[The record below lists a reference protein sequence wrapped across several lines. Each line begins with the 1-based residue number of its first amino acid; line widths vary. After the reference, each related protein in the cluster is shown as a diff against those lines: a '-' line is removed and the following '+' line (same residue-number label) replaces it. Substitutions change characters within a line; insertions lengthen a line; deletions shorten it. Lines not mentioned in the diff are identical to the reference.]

1 MGSSSKRGQ
10 AMGIIPI
17 TILYA
22 GLYGLLMVLLSLR
35 VSFAR
40 ARLDVE
46 FGDGDNADLATRIR
60 VFGNFT
66 EYMPLLLVLFLVL
79 ELAHTREILL
89 HAIGL
94 SLLFLRILHAASL
107 KVGEKPVPW
116 RRMGRFV
123 SALGTLLILLGMSL
137 LLIKPHILNI
147 F

>member
-1 MGSSSKRGQ
+1 
-10 AMGIIPI
+10 MGIIPI

-22 GLYGLLMVLLSLR
+22 GLFGLLAVFLSVR

-46 FGDGDNADLATRIR
+46 FGDGGDAGLQTRIR
-60 VFGNFT
+60 VFGNFS
-66 EYMPLLLVLFLVL
+66 EYVPLMLVLFLVL

-94 SLLFLRILHAASL
+94 SLLAMRVLHAVSL
-107 KVGEKPVPW
+107 KVDKKPVPW

-137 LLIKPHILNI
+137 LLIKPYVVSI